1 MRRKLLVACLVA
13 LMASIL
19 LWASRGHAPSG
30 AGPDR
35 GSGEQNALGRCITSL
50 DEDEKSR
57 NANVAL
63 AARMLD
69 GAVVEPGEEFSFNES
84 TGERGSLE
92 GYMPARI
99 IVDGKNESGTAGGV
113 CQLSSTLYNAALLS
127 GMEITERH
135 PHSRPVPYLPAGL
148 DATVSYG
155 ARDLRWINPSD
166 HAVTVRASVE
176 GNRLEVWLEGEGSA
190 PGIILIPEIVE
201 IVAPRP
207 MAPPDAT
214 GRSVAP
220 PRPGASDEIRR
231 GVSGYRVRVWAETT
245 SPGGGRVR
253 ELVSEDLYEP
263 VHAVV
268 D

>member
-1 MRRKLLVACLVA
+1 MRRKLLVACIVA
-13 LMASIL
+13 VMASIV

-30 AGPDR
+30 AG
-35 GSGEQNALGRCITSL
+35 SGRSSVAQNALGSCVTL
-50 DEDEKSR
+50 LNADEKSR

-63 AARMLD
+63 GAQMLD
-69 GAVVEPGEEFSFNES
+69 GIAVEPGEEFSFNES
-84 TGERGSLE
+84 TGKRGAEE
-92 GYMPARI
+92 GFMPARI
-99 IVDGKNESGTAGGV
+99 IVDGKNETGLAGGV

-155 ARDLRWINPSD
+155 ALDLKWINASD
-166 HAVTVRASVE
+166 HAVTVRARVE
-176 GNRLEVWLEGEGSA
+176 GDRLEVWLEGEGSA
-190 PGIILIPEIVE
+190 PGIRLIPEIVE

-220 PRPGASDEIRR
+220 SRPGASDEIRR

>member
-1 MRRKLLVACLVA
+1 MRRRLFVICIVSV
-13 LMASIL
+13 MASIL

-30 AGPDR
+30 AG
-35 GSGEQNALGRCITSL
+35 SGRISVEQNALGRCITL
-50 DEDEKSR
+50 LNADEKSR

-63 AARMLD
+63 GARTLD
-69 GAVVEPGEEFSFNES
+69 GIIVEPGDEFSFNES
-84 TGERGSLE
+84 TGKRGAEE
-92 GYMPARI
+92 GFMPARI
-99 IVDGKNESGTAGGV
+99 IVDGKNESGLAGGI

-155 ARDLRWINPSD
+155 ARDLKWINTNHHS
-166 HAVTVRASVE
+166 VTVRARVE
-176 GNRLEVWLEGEGSA
+176 GDRLEVWLEGEGSA
-190 PGIILIPEIVE
+190 PDIRLIPEIVE
-201 IVAPRP
+201 SMAPRP

-220 PRPGASDEIRR
+220 PRQGASDEIRR
-231 GVSGYRVRVWAETT
+231 GVTGYRVRVWTETT

-253 ELVSEDLYEP
+253 ELVSDDLYEP
-263 VHAVV
+263 VHAIV